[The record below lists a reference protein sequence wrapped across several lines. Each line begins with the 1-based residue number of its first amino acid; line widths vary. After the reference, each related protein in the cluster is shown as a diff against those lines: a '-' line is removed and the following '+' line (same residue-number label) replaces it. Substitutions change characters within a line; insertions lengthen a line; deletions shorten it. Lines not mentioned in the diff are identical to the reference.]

1 MKIRN
6 YKLKILT
13 AVSRQSGQVLF
24 EILLAVAVLVG
35 VVAVSVQL
43 SQVSLQSAKTAG
55 DRTQAVNLARE
66 GFEAARAVSSE
77 NWVNFYSVTKGSQY
91 HPEVQSGKW
100 VLAAGA
106 ENITISGEAYTRYLV
121 VDNVSRDPTT
131 RDIESSYNSAN
142 DDPSTQKVTITITG
156 TSIPAISYSQY
167 ISRWRN
173 ASPVQKNWQGS
184 GGQTDNSTSGE
195 STNFDDNSYFSKINL
210 DITGTPGSLKLDQQ

>member
-1 MKIRN
+1 MQ
-6 YKLKILT
+6 KLKLQFNKF
-13 AVSRQSGQVLF
+13 SSYQSGQVLF

-66 GFEAARAVSSE
+66 GFEAARAISGE
-77 NWVNFYSVTKGSQY
+77 NWVNFYSVIKGSQY
-91 HPEVQSGKW
+91 HPEIQSGKW
-100 VLAAGA
+100 VLVAGA
-106 ENITISGEAYTRYLV
+106 ENITIGGETYARYLV
-121 VDNVSRDPTT
+121 VDDVSRDPTT
-131 RDIESSYNSAN
+131 RDIETAYNSSN
-142 DDPSTQKVTITITG
+142 DDPSTQKVTMTITG

-184 GGQTDNSTSGE
+184 GGQTDNSTSGD
-195 STNFDDNSYFSKINL
+195 SANFDDNSYFSKINL